1 MRVLGSSD
9 RVPALALLAGRLAT
23 RLRPPTLA
31 VPKSPLEVAGA
42 PFIADQLRL
51 LASQGIGDIVVCA
64 GHVGEQ
70 ITEYVGNGAFD
81 LADFYRD
88 RARSGRLAG
97 LDAAERFYEIGSPDG
112 LGETDACLHEL
123 KGKGS

>member
-9 RVPALALLAGRLAT
+9 RAPALALLGGGLAT

-31 VPKSPLEVAGA
+31 APKSLVEIAGE
-42 PFIADQLRL
+42 PFIAHQLQL

-64 GHVGEQ
+64 GHLGEQ
-70 ITEYVGNGAFD
+70 ITEYVGDGAFD

-88 RARSGRLAG
+88 RARRGRLAG
-97 LDAAERFYEIGSPDG
+97 LEVAERFYENGSPHG
-112 LGETDACLHEL
+112 LGEIDAFLQEL